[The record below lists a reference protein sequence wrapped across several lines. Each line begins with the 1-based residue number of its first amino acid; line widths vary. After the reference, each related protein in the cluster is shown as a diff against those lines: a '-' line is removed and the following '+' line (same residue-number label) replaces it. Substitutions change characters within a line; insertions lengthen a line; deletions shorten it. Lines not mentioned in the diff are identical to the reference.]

1 MNRILAHCGTSS
13 PASLVFHADTD
24 TSGGP
29 KRPALAIGAED
40 GLKGFGKVNIF
51 EGNIFTT
58 HTHKHT
64 YIHT

>member
-1 MNRILAHCGTSS
+1 MKGILADCGTSS

-40 GLKGFGKVNIF
+40 GLKGFGKVKIF

-58 HTHKHT
+58 HTHT
-64 YIHT
+64 NIRI